1 MRREVAYLHP
11 VCSAHPRCTLTRLIA
26 LRSNCGCFSAQVSE
40 KALAV
45 FEFGQREAA
54 KRGLLLVDT
63 KYEFGKDAQGN
74 ILLVDEIHTPDSSR
88 YALIILQ
95 PPA

>member
-1 MRREVAYLHP
+1 VGGL
-11 VCSAHPRCTLTRLIA
+11 L
-26 LRSNCGCFSAQVSE
+26 GQVSE

-88 YALIILQ
+88 SAL
-95 PPA
+95 P